1 MNKAHRDLLRQRYE
15 DACEEYLKAFCDAYK
30 LQYEKDSWVAGDVG
44 TIACINEYFFDF
56 DSVVKYAVDNDLHD
70 YNDLVKWYDY
80 CLFANEFNQTI
91 PSFDAWSRGC
101 PRLSKSEQQR
111 LIDLRMDFNAAIK
124 DYKERY

>member
-15 DACEEYLKAFCDAYK
+15 DACEEYLKAFCDAYD
-30 LQYEKDSWVAGDVG
+30 LQYEKDSWTGGCVG
-44 TIACINEYFFDF
+44 TITCVCDYYFDF
-56 DSVVKYAVDNDLHD
+56 NSVVKYAVDHNLHD
-70 YNDLVKWYDY
+70 FGDLDEWYNY
-80 CLFANEFNQTI
+80 CMFAHEFNQTI

-111 LIDLRMDFNAAIK
+111 LIGLKMDFNAAIK